1 MTEMTLSSLTRD
13 EAQERADLLTVDRYD
28 IDVDFTGLL
37 EGDAFRATST
47 MRFRCRTEGAS
58 TFVDCAAE
66 VESASLNGQP
76 LAADA
81 VTGDRIRLDGLAADN
96 VLVIESV
103 QRSTD
108 QGTGVHRSVDPSD
121 GEVYVWTSFEPDD
134 ARRVWACFD
143 QPDLKAPVA
152 FTAAAPATWTVVSS
166 SGDPSAVE
174 DGDGVRRWTFP
185 DTPALSTYV
194 PVINAGPFHE
204 VRSERDGY
212 DLGLYARQSLATF
225 LDRDAEELFGLTA
238 AGLAFFGER
247 FDMPFPQRRYDQVFV
262 PDLGGAMENWGCV
275 TWSDVFVYRT
285 EPSPAERQMRAAV
298 LLHEM
303 AHMWFGDLVTMRWW
317 DDLWLNE
324 AFAEWACFWAVTSA
338 TEFGDAWAS
347 FLASLK
353 LEGYRA
359 DRAPTTHAIRQP
371 ARDVAEATAGFDA
384 ITYAKG
390 ASVLK
395 QLVAYVGED
404 AFVAG
409 LRSYFAKHAYD
420 NATLA
425 DLMSE
430 LAMASGRDLD
440 AWTTGWLDTAGTD
453 SLALEPTDGGG
464 LVLRAAG
471 PDGHEPRPHR
481 LQIGAYD
488 RGDDGLVLR
497 DSISLE
503 TSGAVT
509 EVPPAGPTHLLLVND
524 EDLTFANVRPDAES
538 LTRLLESAGELPT
551 STGRAVAVATAWNLL
566 ATGDVSTSDLV
577 RCVTGVL
584 ATETADTVIEPFLGL
599 AVMAAERWS
608 SDANRDELLATI
620 ADTCLTLAEQPGT
633 RRQVALRSLAR
644 TATTEAQLA
653 ALEQHAADDVDL
665 GWRRLVRLASLG
677 QYDAAAVDAQS
688 ERDPDPDTWVRALAV
703 QTAQPNAEAKEAA
716 WRTMVDELRVP
727 MGSVAEVS
735 RAFWRPSQAEVLAP
749 FAERYLQILPAAS
762 RGGMIQAMSVAAA
775 MFPWYGVDES
785 FADRAAA
792 ATEDED
798 VSPIVTARVLE
809 GVDQLRRILA
819 ARG

>member
-1 MTEMTLSSLTRD
+1 MPTRPADRDEAGLRRLEGEPSSAFRSAAPGRDMTEMTLSSLTRD

-58 TFVDCAAE
+58 TLVDCAAE

-166 SGDPSAVE
+166 SGDPSAIE

-285 EPSPAERQMRAAV
+285 EASPAERQMRAAV

-324 AFAEWACFWAVTSA
+324 SFATFMSVLCQTQATRWRGAWTTFANVEKTWAYRQDQLPSTHPIVA
-338 TEFGDAWAS
+338 DIND
-347 FLASLK
+347 
-353 LEGYRA
+353 LE
-359 DRAPTTHAIRQP
+359 
-371 ARDVAEATAGFDA
+371 DVEVNFDG

-395 QLVAYVGED
+395 QLVAWVGIDGFME
-404 AFVAG
+404 G
-409 LRSYFAKHAYD
+409 LRQYFKDHAYA
-420 NATLA
+420 NAEFV
-425 DLMSE
+425 DLLTALE
-430 LAMASGRDLD
+430 KASGRELD
-440 AWTTGWLDTAGTD
+440 AWAKEWL
-453 SLALEPTDGGG
+453 
-464 LVLRAAG
+464 
-471 PDGHEPRPHR
+471 
-481 LQIGAYD
+481 Q
-488 RGDDGLVLR
+488 
-497 DSISLE
+497 
-503 TSGAVT
+503 TSG
-509 EVPPAGPTHLLLVND
+509 VNTLSP
-524 EDLTFANVRPDAES
+524 EFE
-538 LTRLLESAGELPT
+538 
-551 STGRAVAVATAWNLL
+551 
-566 ATGDVSTSDLV
+566 
-577 RCVTGVL
+577 
-584 ATETADTVIEPFLGL
+584 
-599 AVMAAERWS
+599 
-608 SDANRDELLATI
+608 
-620 ADTCLTLAEQPGT
+620 LAEDGSYT
-633 RRQVALRSLAR
+633 SFGVRQ
-644 TATTEAQLA
+644 T
-653 ALEQHAADDVDL
+653 
-665 GWRRLVRLASLG
+665 
-677 QYDAAAVDAQS
+677 
-688 ERDPDPDTWVRALAV
+688 
-703 QTAQPNAEAKEAA
+703 
-716 WRTMVDELRVP
+716 
-727 MGSVAEVS
+727 
-735 RAFWRPSQAEVLAP
+735 
-749 FAERYLQILPAAS
+749 
-762 RGGMIQAMSVAAA
+762 
-775 MFPWYGVDES
+775 
-785 FADRAAA
+785 
-792 ATEDED
+792 
-798 VSPIVTARVLE
+798 
-809 GVDQLRRILA
+809 
-819 ARG
+819 